1 MFTLRTKEEL
11 WNAFESGHYHSNLIK
26 YAKHWH
32 FKMVFSEVELMIS
45 VQNTQYCMI
54 RQTGKNEW
62 MRGMYFKTLFTGL
75 FTLVGLIWNL
85 LGFTVFLAQ
94 LDSGILCL
102 HKKIYTFSKLT
113 MELFTNNA
121 CFGRLVSRC
130 AQMNWY
136 QQQTCTNATFNRN
149 VAKSHFL
156 RKSFCKNLPKPL
168 C

>member
-62 MRGMYFKTLFTGL
+62 MCGMYFKTLFTGL

-94 LDSGILCL
+94 LGSGILCL

-121 CFGRLVSRC
+121 CFWPFC
-130 AQMNWY
+130 FK
-136 QQQTCTNATFNRN
+136 TCTDELIPTTNMH
-149 VAKSHFL
+149 KCDIQQKCGQ
-156 RKSFCKNLPKPL
+156 KSFFT
-168 C
+168 